1 MIAVQFAEYGDPD
14 VLTVAEAEEP
24 QAGPGQVR
32 IAVRAAG
39 VNIGDCNLRAGRL
52 AGFVPLALPH
62 VPGIDAAGVV
72 DQVGPGVDDVRVGDE
87 VFGSTDL
94 AVLGGAAAEL
104 AVLATWAAKPAEL
117 SWAEAG
123 GAGANVETATRALD
137 RLDLRPGTTLLVE
150 GAAGGVGTVAVQLAR
165 ARGATVVGTA
175 RPVNHEFLA
184 GLGAIP
190 VAYGD
195 GLADRVA
202 ALAPGGVNAVLD
214 CVGSGSLPDLVAI
227 AGGPQRVL
235 TIADPR
241 AGELAVEFSRVVG
254 PGANARPARHGLA
267 AAAALAREGRF
278 TVPLAAVHPIAR
290 AAAAH
295 RLSETGHARGKIVL
309 TVP

>member
-1 MIAVQFAEYGDPD
+1 MIAVQFAAYGPPD
-14 VLTVAEAEEP
+14 VLTLADIAEP

-52 AGFVPLALPH
+52 TAFVPLALPH

-72 DQVGPGVDDVRVGDE
+72 DQVGAGVAGVRVGDE

-94 AVLGGAAAEL
+94 AVLGGAAAEH
-104 AVLATWAAKPAEL
+104 AVLAVWAAKPAEL

-137 RLDLRPGTTLLVE
+137 RLEVGPGTTLLVE
-150 GAAGGVGTVAVQLAR
+150 GAAGGVGTVAVQLAL

-175 RPVNHEFLA
+175 RPVNHDFLA

-195 GLADRVA
+195 GLADRVPA
-202 ALAPGGVNAVLD
+202 GVNAVLD
-214 CVGSGSLPDLVAI
+214 CAGSGSLPDLVAI

-241 AGELAVEFSRVVG
+241 AGEIGVEFSRVVG

-278 TVPLAAVHPIAR
+278 TVPLAAVHPLAG
-290 AAAAH
+290 AAEAH

-309 TVP
+309 TVR

>member
-1 MIAVQFAEYGDPD
+1 VQFAEYGDPD
-14 VLTVAEAEEP
+14 VLSVAEVEEP
-24 QAGPGQVR
+24 RAGAGQVR

-52 AGFVPLALPH
+52 AGFVPLVLPH

-72 DQVGPGVDDVRVGDE
+72 DQVGPGVPDVRVGDE

-94 AVLGGAAAEL
+94 AVLGGAAAEY
-104 AVLATWAAKPAEL
+104 AVLTAWAAKPAEL
-117 SWAEAG
+117 SWEQAG
-123 GAGANVETATRALD
+123 GAAANVETATRALD
-137 RLDLRPGTTLLVE
+137 RLDVGPGTTLLVE

-190 VAYGD
+190 VAYGA
-195 GLADRVA
+195 GLADR
-202 ALAPGGVNAVLD
+202 LPGGVNAVLD
-214 CVGSGSLPDLVAI
+214 CVGSGSLADLVAI
-227 AGGPQRVL
+227 AGGPQRVV

-241 AGELAVEFSRVVG
+241 AGELGVEFSRVVG
-254 PGANARPARHGLA
+254 PGANAPLALHGLA
-267 AAAALAREGRF
+267 AAATLAREGRF
-278 TVPLAAVHPIAR
+278 TVPLAAVHPLAE
-290 AAAAH
+290 AAEAH

>member
-1 MIAVQFAEYGDPD
+1 MIAVQFAEYGGPD
-14 VLTVAEAEEP
+14 VLTLADVGEP

-32 IAVRAAG
+32 VAVRAAG
-39 VNIGDCNLRAGRL
+39 VSIGDCTLRAGRM
-52 AGFVPLALPH
+52 AAFVPLVLPH

-72 DQVGPGVDDVRVGDE
+72 EQVGAGVTGVRVGDE

-94 AVLGGAAAEL
+94 AVLGGAAAEH
-104 AVLATWAAKPAEL
+104 AVLTAWAAKPAEL

-123 GAGANVETATRALD
+123 GAAANVETATRVLD
-137 RLDLRPGTTLLVE
+137 RLAVGPGTTLLVE

-175 RPVNHEFLA
+175 REVNHEFLA
-184 GLGAIP
+184 GLGAVP
-190 VAYGD
+190 TTYGP
-195 GLADRVA
+195 GLAERVS
-202 ALAPGGVNAVLD
+202 GIDAVLD

-227 AGGPQRVL
+227 AGDPRRVV

-241 AGELAVEFSRVVG
+241 AGEVGVEFSRVVG
-254 PGANARPARHGLA
+254 PGANSRPALHGLA
-267 AAAALAREGRF
+267 EAADLARKGRF
-278 TVPLAAVHPIAR
+278 SVPLAAVFPLAG
-290 AAAAH
+290 AAEAH

>member
-1 MIAVQFAEYGDPD
+1 MIAVQFAEYGTPD
-14 VLTVAEAEEP
+14 VLTLADVAEPE
-24 QAGPGQVR
+24 AGPGQVR

-52 AGFVPLALPH
+52 AAFVPLVLPH

-72 DQVGPGVDDVRVGDE
+72 DQVGAGVTGVRVGDE

-94 AVLGGAAAEL
+94 AVLGGAAAEH
-104 AVLATWAAKPAEL
+104 AVLTAWSAKPAEL

-123 GAGANVETATRALD
+123 GAGANVETATRVLD
-137 RLDLRPGTTLLVE
+137 RLAVGPGTTLLVE

-175 RPVNHEFLA
+175 RAVNHDFLA

-190 VAYGD
+190 TTYGA

-202 ALAPGGVNAVLD
+202 ALAPTGVDAVVD
-214 CVGSGSLPDLVAI
+214 CVGSGSLPDLVTI
-227 AGGPQRVL
+227 AGGPQRVV

-241 AGELAVEFSRVVG
+241 AGEVGVEFSRVVG
-254 PGANARPARHGLA
+254 PGANARLALHGLA
-267 AAAALAREGRF
+267 EAADLARKGLF
-278 TVPLAAVHPIAR
+278 TVPLAAVLPLAG
-290 AAAAH
+290 AAEAH

>member
-1 MIAVQFAEYGDPD
+1 MIAVQFVAYGPPD
-14 VLTVAEAEEP
+14 VLTLADVAEP

-52 AGFVPLALPH
+52 AAFVPLALPH

-72 DQVGPGVDDVRVGDE
+72 DQVGSGVEGVRVGE
-87 VFGSTDL
+87 EIFGSTDL
-94 AVLGGAAAEL
+94 AVLGGAAAGY
-104 AVLATWAAKPAEL
+104 AVLTMWAVKPAEL
-117 SWAEAG
+117 SWAQAG
-123 GAGANVETATRALD
+123 GASANVETATRALD
-137 RLDLRPGTTLLVE
+137 RLGVGPETTLLVE

-175 RPVNHEFLA
+175 RLVNHDFLA
-184 GLGAIP
+184 GLGAVP

-195 GLADRVA
+195 GLADRV
-202 ALAPGGVNAVLD
+202 PKGVDAVLD
-214 CVGSGSLPDLVAI
+214 CAGSGSLADLVAI
-227 AGGPQRVL
+227 VGDPRRVV

-241 AGELAVEFSRVVG
+241 AGELGVEFSRVVG
-254 PGANARPARHGLA
+254 PGANARPAVHGLA

-278 TVPLAAVHPIAR
+278 TVPLAAVHPLAE
-290 AAAAH
+290 AAQAH

-309 TVP
+309 TVA